1 MDHCYISGSFCSN
14 DMSTRDIGIQTTLT
28 TADIKVLEE
37 KSTKLEDPE
46 KLMRELFV
54 NKVVKDDKN
63 VQMYTGLP
71 SKTILNSVYGMELVH
86 NKFSDIKMLILTL
99 FLFLQHEKKV
109 DRSLL
114 FNISQNLIII

>member
-46 KLMRELFV
+46 KLMREPFV

-71 SKTILNSVYGMELVH
+71 SKTILNGVYGMDWCTINSV
-86 NKFSDIKMLILTL
+86 IL
-99 FLFLQHEKKV
+99 KC
-109 DRSLL
+109 
-114 FNISQNLIII
+114 

>member
-86 NKFSDIKMLILTL
+86 NKFSDIKMLILI
-99 FLFLQHEKKV
+99 FF
-109 DRSLL
+109 
-114 FNISQNLIII
+114 FNMK

>member
-1 MDHCYISGSFCSN
+1 
-14 DMSTRDIGIQTTLT
+14 MSTRDIGIQTTLT

-71 SKTILNSVYGMELVH
+71 SKKILNGVYGMDWCTINSV
-86 NKFSDIKMLILTL
+86 IL
-99 FLFLQHEKKV
+99 KC
-109 DRSLL
+109 
-114 FNISQNLIII
+114 